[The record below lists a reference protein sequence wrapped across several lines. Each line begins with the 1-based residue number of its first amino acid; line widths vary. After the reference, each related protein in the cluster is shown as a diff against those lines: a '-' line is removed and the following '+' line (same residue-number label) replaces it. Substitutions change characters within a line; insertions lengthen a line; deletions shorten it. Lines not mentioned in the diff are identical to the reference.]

1 VWQTII
7 SHISLIVAA
16 CGSVVEDVILHNQVL
31 HMLQAQKHLIN
42 AIKNNFLHSSPVN
55 FHHSIPA
62 IGLSLSALD
71 QSDKSSVQS
80 SPDKLNGELPR

>member
-7 SHISLIVAA
+7 SHIPLIVEA
-16 CGSVVEDVILHNQVL
+16 CGSVAENVILHNQVL
-31 HMLQAQKHLIN
+31 HMLRSLKHLIN
-42 AIKNNFLHSSPVN
+42 TIKNNFLHSSPVN

-71 QSDKSSVQS
+71 QSD
-80 SPDKLNGELPR
+80 